1 MIVIL
6 LTNTHEE
13 ADNIIIHQLKV
24 AIGEG
29 TQCVKIICD
38 HTDVFVLLMHY
49 YHLFK
54 WDCDVLMVG
63 TSGEIKVLS
72 IRETIHQ
79 QAADVDSLI
88 AFHAL
93 SGCDTVPQMNSIGK
107 KKALNAL
114 RKGNLLQNLGNI
126 MYQSSLLST
135 KHVNLSLLK
144 CASIASARFTLWNK
158 KHTNK
163 RAPQLIASHD
173 RSFF

>member
-1 MIVIL
+1 MIITGPNVSTQSMGKSVERDD

-63 TSGEIKVLS
+63 TSGERKVIS
-72 IRETIHQ
+72 AT
-79 QAADVDSLI
+79 SLWC
-88 AFHAL
+88 HL
-93 SGCDTVPQMNSIGK
+93 
-107 KKALNAL
+107 
-114 RKGNLLQNLGNI
+114 
-126 MYQSSLLST
+126 
-135 KHVNLSLLK
+135 
-144 CASIASARFTLWNK
+144 
-158 KHTNK
+158 
-163 RAPQLIASHD
+163 
-173 RSFF
+173 